1 MLFVQGCEEAPTEI
15 TLYYSI
21 NEPMGKVALR
31 IHDILEDDLN
41 IKVKTVIGSGS
52 LEDIEKLKSEKGH
65 LAFQDGIKSLMP
77 LYPQILHVFYKGEVT
92 NDFAGVLA
100 RKNVFLGYKGDGSYL
115 FAMDLLDYFNI
126 DISTLDLT
134 QDPFS
139 ADVLFGFTDIVS
151 NRNFNGLKDYNLFS
165 FSKVEQLGYGS
176 VTEGISLKFPKVKP
190 FIIPEST
197 YYIVSNDPIMTLAS
211 DVVLVTSSDMP
222 DDLIYD
228 ITKTLF
234 RNLQKFND
242 ISPLISQD
250 LKEDF
255 SRASLSFP
263 LHNGAR
269 IFLDRDEPSFMERYA
284 ELIGVIFSIL
294 IAFMS
299 GVYSLSGWMKQRK
312 KDRIDVFYEQILHVK
327 VIINKLNDI
336 KDVVRHIRQIQA
348 DQQKAFQML
357 IDEKLRADESFRIYM
372 ELSKET
378 IQELKFRYKRLQLK
392 MSKSQ

>member
-1 MLFVQGCEEAPTEI
+1 M
-15 TLYYSI
+15 
-21 NEPMGKVALR
+21 
-31 IHDILEDDLN
+31 
-41 IKVKTVIGSGS
+41 
-52 LEDIEKLKSEKGH
+52 
-65 LAFQDGIKSLMP
+65 
-77 LYPQILHVFYKGEVT
+77 
-92 NDFAGVLA
+92 
-100 RKNVFLGYKGDGSYL
+100 
-115 FAMDLLDYFNI
+115 
-126 DISTLDLT
+126 
-134 QDPFS
+134 
-139 ADVLFGFTDIVS
+139 
-151 NRNFNGLKDYNLFS
+151 
-165 FSKVEQLGYGS
+165 
-176 VTEGISLKFPKVKP
+176 
-190 FIIPEST
+190 
-197 YYIVSNDPIMTLAS
+197 
-211 DVVLVTSSDMP
+211 
-222 DDLIYD
+222 
-228 ITKTLF
+228 
-234 RNLQKFND
+234 
-242 ISPLISQD
+242 ISQD